1 MLPFTLQCENRPVL
15 VVGGGQVA
23 ARRCRG
29 LVEAGALVTV
39 VAPELSPGVLALA
52 QAGRLTW
59 VQRGFSVKDVDAAWL
74 VFALTDSVT
83 VQAEVAKA
91 CEAKKTWCSV
101 GGQPALSS
109 FWSMAHTEHEGVT
122 VAVSAGGRPRLAK
135 RLKEKAGEWL
145 RAQSTEI
152 EGG

>member
-1 MLPFTLQCENRPVL
+1 MLPFALHCENRPVL

-23 ARRCRG
+23 TRRCQV

-39 VAPELSPGVLALA
+39 VAPELSHGLLELA
-52 QAGRLTW
+52 QAGKLTW
-59 VQRGFSVKDVDAAWL
+59 VHRGFSTEDVDAAWL
-74 VFALTDSVT
+74 VFALTDSAT
-83 VQAEVAKA
+83 VQAEVAEV

-135 RLKEKAGEWL
+135 RLKEKAGGWL
-145 RAQSTEI
+145 RGELGS
-152 EGG
+152 

>member
-1 MLPFTLQCENRPVL
+1 MLPFALHCENRPVL

-23 ARRCRG
+23 TRRCQV

-39 VAPELSPGVLALA
+39 VAPELSHGLLELA
-52 QAGRLTW
+52 QAGKLTW
-59 VQRGFSVKDVDAAWL
+59 VHRGFSTEDVDAAWL
-74 VFALTDSVT
+74 VFALTDSDT
-83 VQAEVAKA
+83 VQAEVAEV

-101 GGQPALSS
+101 GGQPDLSS

-135 RLKEKAGEWL
+135 RLKEKASEWL
-145 RAQSTEI
+145 RGELGS
-152 EGG
+152 

>member
-1 MLPFTLQCENRPVL
+1 MLPFALHCENRPVL

-23 ARRCRG
+23 TRRCQV
-29 LVEAGALVTV
+29 LVEDGALVTV
-39 VAPELSPGVLALA
+39 VAPELSHGLLELA
-52 QAGRLTW
+52 QAGKLTW
-59 VQRGFSVKDVDAAWL
+59 VHRGFSTEDVDAAWL
-74 VFALTDSVT
+74 VFALTDSAT
-83 VQAEVAKA
+83 VQAEVAEV

-122 VAVSAGGRPRLAK
+122 VAVSAGGRPRLSK

-145 RAQSTEI
+145 RGELGS
-152 EGG
+152 